1 MDLKPFEDIS
11 FAPMEGVTGPIFRKV
26 HRNHFSGVDS
36 YFTPFLAANKTHHFK
51 RRETREYLPYDP
63 QLIPQILTSSPED
76 FIWAAKV
83 LKDAGYDEINLNIG
97 CPMATVVTKKKGAG
111 MLLDTEYLKG
121 FFDTVFAEPDMPKM
135 SVKTRLG
142 FSDPR
147 EAKSL
152 GRLYSAY
159 PFSEVII
166 HARVREDYYA
176 NPVNREAFAEMAEN
190 LTCPVCYNGDIRR
203 VADAISLRE
212 QFPELKRIMIGR
224 GLLANPSLAEK
235 IREYENGVSCLKEMP
250 ANEKIRTFLND
261 LWAGYS
267 EELSGEKDVLFK
279 MKELW
284 FHMGSNYP
292 EHKKA
297 LETIRKCKSSEEY
310 HRAVKEILFSI
321 KHPFSQ

>member
-1 MDLKPFEDIS
+1 MIFLA
-11 FAPMEGVTGPIFRKV
+11 APMEGVTGRVWRRV
-26 HRNHFSGVDS
+26 HARFYPGVCRYYAPFFSPSGDHNFPLRGLTDLLPEENPGVR
-36 YFTPFLAANKTHHFK
+36 LV
-51 RRETREYLPYDP
+51 P
-63 QLIPQILTSSPED
+63 QLLTNRAED

-111 MLLDTEYLKG
+111 MLLDTEHQKF
-121 FFDTVFAEPDMPKM
+121 FFDRVFEENDMPKV
-135 SVKTRLG
+135 SIKTRLG
-142 FSDPR
+142 FADPE

-176 NPVNREAFAEMAEN
+176 NPTNPEAFAEMAER
-190 LTCPVCYNGDIRR
+190 LTCPVCYNGDIRT
-203 VADAISLRE
+203 VADAISLKER
-212 QFPELKRIMIGR
+212 FPMLNRIMIGR
-224 GLLANPSLAEK
+224 GLLANPDLAGK
-235 IREYENGVSCLKEMP
+235 IRAYEKGTLCLPELP
-250 ANEKIRTFLND
+250 SNEEIRVFLDD
-261 LWAGYS
+261 LWNNYS
-267 EELSGEKDVLFK
+267 EELSGERDVLFK

-297 LETIRKCKSSEEY
+297 LETIRKCKTSEEY
-310 HRAVKEILFSI
+310 HRAVKEILY
-321 KHPFSQ
+321 